1 MITWCIRP
9 IKSTSFLPV
18 APPGSQR
25 GARTSGLVLARND
38 DHALPATRVRL
49 ARSAGSLVRIRSPG
63 SARSPTVASMASEF
77 PALASSCLAARPSR
91 SVTDRTSTAASSLAS
106 ARPGDRRDLAT
117 PGRPPFALER
127 RSSPACRAA
136 YNLATLARSP
146 RSIAIKAPASSTAAL
161 TQQPRP
167 IGCPARSRPGR
178 SSAVRLVVRSGRP
191 GRPGLQALPHRTD
204 PVSEV
209 FLNAPAGL

>member
-18 APPGSQR
+18 APPDSQR

-127 RSSPACRAA
+127 RSSPACWAA
-136 YNLATLARSP
+136 YNLATFARSP
-146 RSIAIKAPASSTAAL
+146 RSDRDQGASVEHRSAHAAASPDRMPSSLSARAI
-161 TQQPRP
+161 
-167 IGCPARSRPGR
+167 
-178 SSAVRLVVRSGRP
+178 SSAVRLVVRSGDLGGPAFR
-191 GRPGLQALPHRTD
+191 RSRI
-204 PVSEV
+204 
-209 FLNAPAGL
+209 APIRSVRSS